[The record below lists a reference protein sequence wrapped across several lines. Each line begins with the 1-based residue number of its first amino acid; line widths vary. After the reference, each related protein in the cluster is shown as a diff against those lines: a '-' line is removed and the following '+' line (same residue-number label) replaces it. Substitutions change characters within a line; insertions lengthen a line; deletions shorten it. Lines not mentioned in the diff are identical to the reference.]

1 MRPAIPLD
9 KVSVPIT
16 NYDVSPDSRRFL
28 MLNPSEQAQAPRTH
42 QRGAELV

>member
-1 MRPAIPLD
+1 MRPAAIPLD
-9 KVSVPIT
+9 KVSVPT

-28 MLNPSEQAQAPRTH
+28 MLNPSEQAQAPRTN